1 MPAPSFTLDSF
12 DSAAGTMH
20 QIQLS
25 DSNGKVRL
33 LNIVNSLDTPV
44 CHVETQRWQSI
55 RVALLQR
62 AVLVIDTENKIVYA
76 EYLPDQMAEPD
87 YESTVNAIQQ
97 AVRNKPS

>member
-1 MPAPSFTLDSF
+1 MEERVGEAFELGEKLTVLGGKLGRGMPAPSFTLDSF

-33 LNIVNSLDTPV
+33 
-44 CHVETQRWQSI
+44 
-55 RVALLQR
+55 
-62 AVLVIDTENKIVYA
+62 Y
-76 EYLPDQMAEPD
+76 
-87 YESTVNAIQQ
+87 YESTVNAIQP